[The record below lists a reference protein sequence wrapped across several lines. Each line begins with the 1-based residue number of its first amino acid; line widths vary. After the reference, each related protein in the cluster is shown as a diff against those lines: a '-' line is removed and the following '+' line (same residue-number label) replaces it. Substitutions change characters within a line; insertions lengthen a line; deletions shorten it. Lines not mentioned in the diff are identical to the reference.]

1 MCSRAPRS
9 TSKSIERGQPVE
21 AVQLVPSPSFLGI
34 GVVQIAGDVILGWR
48 SVFVDCS
55 RGMQLS

>member
-1 MCSRAPRS
+1 
-9 TSKSIERGQPVE
+9 
-21 AVQLVPSPSFLGI
+21 VQLVPSPSFLGI